1 MHDHEPSDLEPDPRF
16 PSGPWT
22 GFFLQRLVPGRHLME
37 LRLTFQHGT
46 ITGEGRDWV
55 GEFLVRGKYAKRI
68 RESTNVVV
76 LDPQVAKAFPNDE
89 AVNNALRGL
98 IRSNRSDAKL
108 STKRKS
114 KLADKKRAA

>member
-1 MHDHEPSDLEPDPRF
+1 MKKAKNSELNDWGKSEYKRSDL
-16 PSGPWT
+16 
-22 GFFLQRLVPGRHLME
+22 
-37 LRLTFQHGT
+37 
-46 ITGEGRDWV
+46 GE
-55 GEFLVRGKYAKRI
+55 LVRGKYAKRI